1 MFSKI
6 LAILSWSAVLLLWAC
21 AASPYA
27 NPSEWWGIP
36 GLFGLCFPFC
46 AAAVV
51 VMGMVC
57 LLIKP
62 RLAWI
67 AAVGLLGCC
76 GALRDYLPINLSSPP
91 PKGCLKVMTY
101 NVCAFS
107 NWKTDERG
115 NLVVMEYVCAQKPHL
130 ACLQE
135 ATYKTPAYEDTLMRT
150 VRRYGYHYRKEQMGQ
165 SAVGLLSRFP
175 IAKSRLL
182 FCAKANGA
190 AAFWVLPPGG
200 DTVVV
205 VNVHLES
212 MHLSKEDRT
221 NYHLLVRNPEAAD
234 SVKSRLGFLRKIAN
248 ASHERAHQTD
258 SLTQFLDQLKGR
270 PVIVMGD
277 FNDTPISYAHR
288 QVCSRLNDVYRATGN
303 GIGRTFN
310 KDAIYVRIDNI
321 FCSDHWKPFAAM
333 VENAVDYS
341 DHYAITAYLKPQVQ
355 R

>member
-1 MFSKI
+1 
-6 LAILSWSAVLLLWAC
+6 
-21 AASPYA
+21 
-27 NPSEWWGIP
+27 
-36 GLFGLCFPFC
+36 
-46 AAAVV
+46 
-51 VMGMVC
+51 MGMVC

-101 NVCAFS
+101 NVCSFS

-115 NLVVMEYVCAQKPHL
+115 NLVVMEYICAQKPHL

-135 ATYKTPAYEDTLMRT
+135 ATYKNPTYEDTLMRT
-150 VRRYGYHYRKEQMGQ
+150 VRRCGYHYRKEQMGQ

-205 VNVHLES
+205 V
-212 MHLSKEDRT
+212 
-221 NYHLLVRNPEAAD
+221 RNPEAAD
-234 SVKSRLGFLRKIAN
+234 SVKSRLGFLRKIAD
-248 ASHERAHQTD
+248 ASYQRAHQTD

-341 DHYAITAYLKPQVQ
+341 DHYAVTAYLKPQVQ